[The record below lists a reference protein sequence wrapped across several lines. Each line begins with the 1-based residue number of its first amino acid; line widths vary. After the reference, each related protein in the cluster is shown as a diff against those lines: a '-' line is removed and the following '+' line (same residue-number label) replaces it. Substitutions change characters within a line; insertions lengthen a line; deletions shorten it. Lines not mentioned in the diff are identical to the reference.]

1 MPMIKTIP
9 FLLILVLSFYCF
21 GQTDPCVTT
30 DKKLIKALQPL
41 RDEQDMSKANQ
52 LFQELNSKYP
62 TNAEISFIMAQK
74 AYAQAGK
81 LSKDSKK
88 ATEAATDKLNCCS
101 IVHFDFSQIKLNK
114 RFSPEGLHHTF

>member
-9 FLLILVLSFYCF
+9 FLLILVLSFCCF
-21 GQTDPCVTT
+21 GQTDPCITT

-52 LFQELNSKYP
+52 LFQELNAKYP

-88 ATEAATDKLNCCS
+88 ATEAATYEAQAFILYSSAYKKC
-101 IVHFDFSQIKLNK
+101 
-114 RFSPEGLHHTF
+114 PTFHEEIL

>member
-9 FLLILVLSFYCF
+9 FLLILVLSYCCF

-52 LFQELNSKYP
+52 LFQELNAKYP

-74 AYAQAGK
+74 AYAQAG
-81 LSKDSKK
+81 
-88 ATEAATDKLNCCS
+88 N
-101 IVHFDFSQIKLNK
+101 
-114 RFSPEGLHHTF
+114 